1 MSKGTVYLL
10 PITMG
15 EYNIETTIPV
25 GVQKI
30 MDEVDIF
37 IVENIKTTRRY
48 LRKVNPT
55 YPIDDKEFFII
66 NKHTS
71 YKELNEF
78 IESHKEKVIGVMS
91 EAGCPGIAD
100 PGADVA
106 EIAHELKMTVKP
118 LVGPSSI
125 LLALIASGKNGQNF
139 TFNGYLPKDRSDRIK
154 TLKNLERLSRN
165 GHTQIFMET
174 PFRNNHLIE
183 DILVHCENSMKL
195 CIAANITLVKEK
207 IRTKTIEDWKKQTP
221 DYHKDFCIFVL

>member
-15 EYNIETTIPV
+15 EYNMETTIPV

-30 MDEVDIF
+30 MDEVEVF
-37 IVENIKTTRRY
+37 IIENIKTTRRY

-66 NKHTS
+66 DKRTS
-71 YKELNEF
+71 AKELREF
-78 IESHKEKVIGVMS
+78 VEKFQDKVIGVMS

-100 PGADVA
+100 PGAEVV
-106 EIAHELKMTVKP
+106 EIAHQLKMKVKP

-139 TFNGYLPKDRSDRIK
+139 TFNGYLPKDRGERIK
-154 TLKNLERLSRN
+154 MLKNLERLSRN
-165 GHTQIFMET
+165 GQTQIFMET

-183 DILVHCENSMKL
+183 DVLEHCDNSLKL
-195 CIAANITLVKEK
+195 CIAANTTLANEK
-207 IRTKTIEDWKKQTP
+207 VITKTIGDWKKQTP
-221 DYHKDFCIFVL
+221 DYHKDYCIFVL

>member
-15 EYNIETTIPV
+15 EYNMEMTIPA
-25 GVQKI
+25 GVQTI
-30 MDEVDIF
+30 MDEVEVF

-48 LRKVNPT
+48 LRKVNST
-55 YPIDDKEFFII
+55 YPIDDKEFFVID
-66 NKHTS
+66 KRTS
-71 YKELNEF
+71 RKELSQF
-78 IESHKEKVIGVMS
+78 IHNHKDKNIGVMS

-100 PGADVA
+100 PGADVT
-106 EIAHELKMTVKP
+106 EIAHELNLTVKP

-139 TFNGYLPKDRSDRIK
+139 TFNGYLPKDRSERIK

-165 GHTQIFMET
+165 NHTQVFMET

-183 DILVHCENSMKL
+183 DILTHCDNSMKL
-195 CIAANITLVKEK
+195 CIASNITLSNEK
-207 IRTKTIEDWKKQTP
+207 IKTKTIGDWKKQTP
-221 DYHKDFCIFVL
+221 DYHKDYCIFVL

>member
-15 EYNIETTIPV
+15 EYNMDTTIPV

-30 MDEVDIF
+30 MDEVEVF
-37 IVENIKTTRRY
+37 IIENIKTTRRY

-66 NKHTS
+66 DKRTS
-71 YKELNEF
+71 AKELREF
-78 IESHKEKVIGVMS
+78 VEKFQDKVIGVMS

-100 PGADVA
+100 PGAEVV
-106 EIAHELKMTVKP
+106 EIAHQLKMKVKP

-139 TFNGYLPKDRSDRIK
+139 TFNGYLPKDRGERIK
-154 TLKNLERLSRN
+154 MLKNLERLSRN
-165 GHTQIFMET
+165 GQTQIFMET

-183 DILVHCENSMKL
+183 DVLEHCDNSLKL
-195 CIAANITLVKEK
+195 CIAANTTLANEK
-207 IRTKTIEDWKKQTP
+207 VITKTIGDWKKQTP
-221 DYHKDFCIFVL
+221 DYHKDYCIFVL

>member
-15 EYNIETTIPV
+15 EYNMETTIPV

-30 MDEVDIF
+30 MDEVEVF
-37 IVENIKTTRRY
+37 IIENIKTTRRY

-66 NKHTS
+66 DKRTS
-71 YKELNEF
+71 AKELREF
-78 IESHKEKVIGVMS
+78 VEKFQDKVIGVMS

-100 PGADVA
+100 PGAEVV
-106 EIAHELKMTVKP
+106 EIAHQLKMKVKP

-139 TFNGYLPKDRSDRIK
+139 TFNGYLPKDRGERIK
-154 TLKNLERLSRN
+154 MLKNLERLSRN
-165 GHTQIFMET
+165 GQTQIFMET

-183 DILVHCENSMKL
+183 DVLEHCDNSLKL
-195 CIAANITLVKEK
+195 CIAANITLANEK
-207 IRTKTIEDWKKQTP
+207 VITKTIGDWKKQTP
-221 DYHKDFCIFVL
+221 DYHKDYCIFVL

>member
-1 MSKGTVYLL
+1 MSKGTIYLL

-15 EYNIETTIPV
+15 EYNMEMTIPS
-25 GVQKI
+25 GVQETLDKI
-30 MDEVDIF
+30 EVF

-55 YPIDDKEFFII
+55 YPIDEKEFFII
-66 NKHTS
+66 DKRTS
-71 YKELNEF
+71 YKELSEF
-78 IESHKEKVIGVMS
+78 IHIHKDKVIGVMS

-100 PGADVA
+100 PGADVVS
-106 EIAHELKMTVKP
+106 IAHELKIRVKP

-139 TFNGYLPKDRSDRIK
+139 TFNGYLPKDRSERIK

-165 GHTQIFMET
+165 GVSQVFMET

-183 DILVHCENSMKL
+183 DILVHCDNTMKL
-195 CIAANITLVKEK
+195 CIAANITLSNEK
-207 IRTKTIEDWKKQTP
+207 IMTKTIGDWKKQTP
-221 DYHKDFCIFVL
+221 DYHKDYCIFVL

>member
-1 MSKGTVYLL
+1 MSKGTLYLL

-15 EYNIETTIPV
+15 EYNMETTIPV

-30 MDEVDIF
+30 MDKVEVF

-66 NKHTS
+66 DKRTS
-71 YKELNEF
+71 TKDLREFVEKYKDK
-78 IESHKEKVIGVMS
+78 IIGVMS

-100 PGADVA
+100 PGAEVVQ
-106 EIAHELKMTVKP
+106 IAHQLNIQVKP

-154 TLKNLERLSRN
+154 TLKSLERLSRN
-165 GHTQIFMET
+165 GITQVFMET

-183 DILVHCENSMKL
+183 DILVHCDNSLTL
-195 CIAANITLVKEK
+195 CIASNITLANEK
-207 IRTKTIEDWKKQTP
+207 IKTKTIRDWKKQTP
-221 DYHKDFCIFVL
+221 DYHKDYCIFVL